1 VRLLVE
7 LVDRLAAARGDLT
20 FAVEFWNGERRTYGH
35 GAPDF
40 TVRLRNRRV
49 GLGLLANP
57 SLRFGEAYVSGAI
70 EVDGDLG
77 KLMEFLLGLSRE
89 PLHPRPVYRAA
100 RTVGGWW
107 QRNTPWRSRRN
118 VAHHY
123 DLGNDFFALWL
134 GRTMA
139 YSCAYFREPSDDLD
153 RAQEGKLAHVCE
165 KLRLERGQR
174 LLDIGCGWGGLA
186 AHAAEAY
193 GVRVLGITLSEEQKR
208 HAERM
213 VAARGLADRVE
224 IRVADYRELDPR
236 RPFDRI
242 VSIGMFEHVGRRFIP
257 AYVRATSRLLTPGG
271 IGVLHTIGR
280 MAPVP
285 IDAWIGTHVFP
296 GAYFPALAEIATPM
310 GKHDLS
316 IVDVESLRLHYA
328 LTLDRWSDG
337 FERHVAAVAEK
348 YGERFV
354 RMWRLYLKA
363 SAAAFRVG
371 NLTVWQIQFTR
382 GRNDD
387 LPLTR
392 DYLYTATRAFARPF
406 SVAHV

>member
-1 VRLLVE
+1 VNSLVR
-7 LVDRLAAARGDLT
+7 LVDRLAAARGDLV
-20 FAVEFWNGERRTYGH
+20 FAVDFWDGERRTYGH
-35 GAPDF
+35 GTPDF
-40 TVRLRNRRV
+40 TVHLRDRRAC
-49 GLGLLANP
+49 LGLLANP

-77 KLMEFLLGLSRE
+77 KLMEFLLGLSRQ
-89 PLHPRPVYRAA
+89 LAPRPLRRLSAA
-100 RTVGGWW
+100 MSDWW
-107 QRNTPWRSRRN
+107 RRNSPWRSRRN
-118 VAHHY
+118 VEHHY

-153 RAQEGKLAHVCE
+153 MAQRAKFRHVAE

-174 LLDIGCGWGGLA
+174 LLDIGCGWGALA
-186 AHAAEAY
+186 AHAAETY
-193 GVRVLGITLSEEQKR
+193 GVRVVGITLSEEQKR

-213 VAARGLADRVE
+213 IAERGLSDQIE
-224 IRVADYRELDPR
+224 IRLADYRELDPR

-242 VSIGMFEHVGRRFIP
+242 VSIGMFEHVGRRLIP
-257 AYVRATSRLLTPGG
+257 AYVGATSRLLAPGG

-280 MAPVP
+280 MAPAP
-285 IDAWIGTHVFP
+285 IDPWIGTHVFP
-296 GAYFPALAEIATPM
+296 GAYFPALSEIAAPM
-310 GKHDLS
+310 GRHDLA
-316 IVDVESLRLHYA
+316 ITDIESLRLHYA

-337 FERHVAAVAEK
+337 FEQHLAAVTEK

-363 SAAAFRVG
+363 SAAAFRAG

-392 DYLYTATRAFARPF
+392 DYLYTHARAAVRPL
-406 SVAHV
+406 SVAAV